1 MEREF
6 VLSCCSTVDL
16 PYAYMAQRDIPVLFY
31 HYVVGNQEYVDD
43 MGRDPAALPRFY
55 GFLKAGQLP
64 QTSQINVA
72 DYLDFFEEQL
82 QKGDLLHIA
91 FTSGQS
97 GSVHN
102 AQAAGK
108 LLQEKYPDKKIVVI
122 DSLCSS
128 SGYGLLV
135 DTAADMRDAGATLEE
150 TAQWVLRN
158 RNKVHHQFFSSDMT
172 QFRRTGRVSGA
183 AAMVATIMN
192 ICPIMRLD
200 DKGAIKA
207 YSKVRGKKKA
217 VEATVNAMEEHAQG
231 GRDYDQRCFV
241 CHSQCPEDAQMLIDA
256 LEERFPRLRGKIR
269 LCDIGTIIGSQ
280 RPRHR
285 GGVLH
290 GRRAPGDGLIHHAP
304 DAGIR
309 ETGACI
315 SACQKG
321 LAEFAARRRQIK
333 CDPFFAGAC
342 TWQKILLSLQVWN
355 LFAHGGQIM
364 RAADC
369 KPFVQKGQ
377 RPFWIISDGR
387 GFGPARFALH
397 SPFPAVRCRNRR
409 EAASQSMMASA
420 AST

>member
-1 MEREF
+1 MNSQF
-6 VLSCCSTVDL
+6 TLSCCSTVDL
-16 PYAYMAQRDIPVLFY
+16 PYAHLVQRQIPVLFY
-31 HYVVGNQEYVDD
+31 TYVVDGQEYVDD
-43 MGRDPAALPRFY
+43 MGRDPEALPRFY
-55 GFLKAGQLP
+55 RFLQEGKLP

-72 DYLDFFEEQL
+72 TYMEFFEQQL

-97 GSVHN
+97 GSVNN
-102 AQAAGK
+102 AYIAAET
-108 LLQEKYPDKKIVVI
+108 LREKYPERKIQVI

-135 DTAADMRDAGATLEE
+135 DEAADLRDAGKSLEE
-150 TAQWVLRN
+150 TAQWVLAN

-207 YSKVRGKKKA
+207 YGKVRGKKKA

-269 LCDIGTIIGSQ
+269 LCDIGTIIGSHSGPGTVAVFFMGDE
-280 RPRHR
+280 RP
-285 GGVLH
+285 
-290 GRRAPGDGLIHHAP
+290 AMD
-304 DAGIR
+304 
-309 ETGACI
+309 
-315 SACQKG
+315 
-321 LAEFAARRRQIK
+321 
-333 CDPFFAGAC
+333 
-342 TWQKILLSLQVWN
+342 
-355 LFAHGGQIM
+355 
-364 RAADC
+364 
-369 KPFVQKGQ
+369 
-377 RPFWIISDGR
+377 
-387 GFGPARFALH
+387 
-397 SPFPAVRCRNRR
+397 
-409 EAASQSMMASA
+409 
-420 AST
+420 